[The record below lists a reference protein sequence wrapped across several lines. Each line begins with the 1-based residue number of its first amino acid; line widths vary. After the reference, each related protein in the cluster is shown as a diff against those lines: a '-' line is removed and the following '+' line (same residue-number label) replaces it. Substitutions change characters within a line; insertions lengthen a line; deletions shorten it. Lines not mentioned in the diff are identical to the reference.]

1 MTLSLGSRRALTCG
15 LQDRHRNQNNP
26 YHRSFSWKKIQ
37 PSKSLI
43 TQFYERLKYLQ
54 SFKCFTLCTIARDVA
69 KENQLTLL
77 KPGWED
83 LAPSPGIHKVI
94 YTSDCSGQSS
104 EYLVGMCSN
113 LNFLE

>member
-26 YHRSFSWKKIQ
+26 YPRSFSWKKIQ

-43 TQFYERLKYLQ
+43 AQFHERLKFLQ
-54 SFKCFTLCTIARDVA
+54 SLKCFTLCTIARGVA
-69 KENQLTLL
+69 KANQLTLL
-77 KPGWED
+77 KPGWAD
-83 LAPSPGIHKVI
+83 FALCPGFIVI
-94 YTSDCSGQSS
+94 YTSDCSAQSS
-104 EYLVGMCSN
+104 EYLVGICSN